1 MVFIRLPEHLPGRDN
16 KTLNLSVKTLVIS
29 LGLSYIFASFN
40 KYDLTYIISNKGFFM
55 ARTCDLTGKRRLV
68 ANKVSHAN
76 NKTKTKKQ
84 VNLHTKKVFD
94 PETNSVIRLRLSAHA
109 IRTLDKVGSISKYVK
124 KNAHLFE

>member
-1 MVFIRLPEHLPGRDN
+1 
-16 KTLNLSVKTLVIS
+16 
-29 LGLSYIFASFN
+29 
-40 KYDLTYIISNKGFFM
+40 M

-84 VNLHTKKVFD
+84 VNLHSKKVFD
-94 PETNSVIRLRLSAHA
+94 PETNTVIKLKLSASA

-124 KNAHLFE
+124 KNIRFFQ

>member
-1 MVFIRLPEHLPGRDN
+1 
-16 KTLNLSVKTLVIS
+16 
-29 LGLSYIFASFN
+29 
-40 KYDLTYIISNKGFFM
+40 M

-84 VNLHTKKVFD
+84 VNLHSKKVFD
-94 PETNSVIRLRLSAHA
+94 TETNTVIKLKLSAAA

-124 KNAHLFE
+124 KNIRFFQ